1 MSEILNDSEGIK
13 RYLERHRVDANV
25 IKESMSLVDR
35 AFYTEKDIELGKQMG
50 ALAKQY
56 IRQNI
61 LDMTSGLTF
70 EQLEEMAQRRKDD
83 SVAQI
88 HCYYEVLR
96 LEAPFILD
104 SYKLFIE
111 KDRPRKERFYE
122 PRRNTLMRVTDAVQR
137 LEDDKL
143 DIVFLHQPPRT
154 GKLLAD
160 STPVFTSEGWKKHG
174 DLIVGDKVIGS
185 DGDFTEVIKI
195 HEKNVANY
203 KVTLSNGEEIFCH
216 ANHEWKVWHR
226 TAQRWH
232 VYETHEMLNKLTSPD
247 VDKKGNRIGRRNLY
261 LPLREPMK
269 GTHKDLKLHPYV
281 LGAWLGDGTNQKPWI
296 TDPIE
301 DYAIVEKVIECG
313 YPLENTY
320 THKTTG
326 VKSFNFGRRLMDDLQ
341 IYDMCYYMHRCEK
354 HIPKEY
360 LTASLEQRLELLAGL
375 LDTDGTLCRKE
386 HRYHFSTVSK
396 RLKNDVETLINTF
409 GWRVCTVV
417 EKPSKSSFGI
427 EGKQDCYV
435 ISFNPT
441 LEIPCVLERKHI
453 REFSR
458 PRRIAIDNIEPCK
471 EISGNCITVSNADG
485 LYAVGKTMQLTH
497 NSGDMTMDTTW
508 HCSRNPELS
517 NLYVTYKEG
526 LGGAFL
532 DGVMEVLTD
541 PTYCHKDVFSD
552 VKIVETDAKNN
563 KIDMAKSGG
572 RKKKKYKTLSGKG
585 LESGLNGEYDASGW
599 LLIDDP
605 LEGVQD
611 VMSDEVL
618 KRKQTIFDNNVLS
631 RKKENCKVICI
642 GTLWSTHDLFMNYLD
657 FIESSP
663 EMKDTRYEVIK
674 IPALDP
680 ETDESNFDYEYGVG
694 FSTKYYQS
702 LRAKFE
708 NNDDMVGWNCQYQQT
723 PIERDGT
730 VFNPQHMNYYKT
742 LPGGEPLKVIS
753 HVDIALGGADY
764 LAMPVVYYFEDDE
777 GNLIGYVEDVVF
789 DNSEKHITEP
799 QVVSMVKKHKIK
811 HLHFEANQGGEGYAD
826 DIRKALS
833 DDKSYK
839 EICNITTDWALVTKR
854 KQQRIWDNAE
864 EIRKLYFKDPQH
876 RDIQYRKF
884 MNNLFSF
891 SMNMRKRQH
900 EDAADA
906 LSGLVDFERHG
917 TGIRAARIIS
927 SPL

>member
-70 EQLEEMAQRRKDD
+70 EQLEEMAQKRKDD
-83 SVAQI
+83 TVAQI

-122 PRRNTLMRVTDAVQR
+122 PRRSTLMRVTDAVQR

-154 GKLLAD
+154 GK
-160 STPVFTSEGWKKHG
+160 
-174 DLIVGDKVIGS
+174 
-185 DGDFTEVIKI
+185 
-195 HEKNVANY
+195 
-203 KVTLSNGEEIFCH
+203 
-216 ANHEWKVWHR
+216 
-226 TAQRWH
+226 
-232 VYETHEMLNKLTSPD
+232 
-247 VDKKGNRIGRRNLY
+247 
-261 LPLREPMK
+261 
-269 GTHKDLKLHPYV
+269 
-281 LGAWLGDGTNQKPWI
+281 
-296 TDPIE
+296 
-301 DYAIVEKVIECG
+301 
-313 YPLENTY
+313 
-320 THKTTG
+320 
-326 VKSFNFGRRLMDDLQ
+326 
-341 IYDMCYYMHRCEK
+341 
-354 HIPKEY
+354 
-360 LTASLEQRLELLAGL
+360 
-375 LDTDGTLCRKE
+375 
-386 HRYHFSTVSK
+386 
-396 RLKNDVETLINTF
+396 
-409 GWRVCTVV
+409 
-417 EKPSKSSFGI
+417 
-427 EGKQDCYV
+427 
-435 ISFNPT
+435 
-441 LEIPCVLERKHI
+441 
-453 REFSR
+453 
-458 PRRIAIDNIEPCK
+458 
-471 EISGNCITVSNADG
+471 
-485 LYAVGKTMQLTH
+485 
-497 NSGDMTMDTTW
+497 SGDMTMDTTW

-541 PTYCHKDVFSD
+541 PTYCHKDVFPN

-563 KIDMAKSGG
+563 KLDMASREG

-657 FIESSP
+657 FIETSP

-680 ETDESNFDYEYGVG
+680 DTDESNFDYEYGVG

-742 LPGGEPLKVIS
+742 LPGEEPLKVIS

-764 LAMPVVYYFEDDE
+764 LAMPVVYYFEDSE
-777 GNLIGYVEDVVF
+777 GNLVGYVEDVVF

-799 QVVSMVKKHKIK
+799 QVVSMVKKHRIK

-826 DIRKALS
+826 DIRKALNE
-833 DDKSYK
+833 DKTYK

-876 RDIQYRKF
+876 RDMQYRKF

-906 LSGLVDFERHG
+906 LSGLIDFERHG
-917 TGIRAARIIS
+917 TGVRAARIIS